1 MNLFQHFAD
10 VLNAAP
16 QRTLIETLSGETY
29 SYADVLSISGRYA
42 GALQYLGIKKGD
54 RVAVQVQKSPQ
65 ALFLY
70 LACLRAGAAYLP
82 LNTAYKPAE
91 LEYFIGDAGP
101 KLVVCDPAAETIL
114 KDLCAQRSPP
124 PALLTL
130 DAAGQGTLRELASQ
144 QSATTPIVESADG
157 DLAAILYTSGT
168 TGKPK
173 GAMLSHNNL
182 RSNAETL
189 VDYWGF
195 SENDVLLH
203 ALPLFHVHGLFVA
216 CHCILLSGGKMLFL
230 PRFDADAIVK
240 NLPDCTVMMGVPTFY
255 VRLLDRAEFDRECC
269 RNIRLFVAGSAP
281 LLEETFNTFYERTG
295 HKILERYGMTE
306 TGMLTSNPLHGERL
320 PGTVGLPLPGVSVR
334 VCNDTGN
341 VLQQGEIGDIQVKG
355 PNVFSGYWQR
365 PEKTAEEFTSDGYFM
380 TGDVGK
386 IDENGY
392 VSIVGRSKDLVI
404 SGGYNVYPKEVES
417 VLDRIEGV
425 VESAVFGV
433 PHPDFGE
440 AVTAAVVLEDSG
452 AAPSHEE
459 IIRAAKQLLAS
470 YKVPKSIHIVDALPR
485 NAMGK
490 VQKNVLREQFQE
502 QFG

>member
-1 MNLFQHFAD
+1 MNLYQRFAD

-16 QRTLIETLSGETY
+16 QRTLIETLSGEIY
-29 SYADVLSISGRYA
+29 SYADVLSISSRYA
-42 GALQYLGIKKGD
+42 GALQSLGIKKGD

-91 LEYFIGDAGP
+91 LEYFIDDAGP
-101 KLVVCDPAAETIL
+101 KLVVCDPAAEPIL
-114 KDLCAQRSPP
+114 NDICAQRSPP

-130 DAAGQGTLRELASQ
+130 DAAGQGTLHELASQ
-144 QSATTPIVESADG
+144 QSEKTPIVECADD

-195 SENDVLLH
+195 SESDVLLH

-216 CHCILLSGGKMLFL
+216 CHCTLLSGSKMLFL
-230 PRFDADAIVK
+230 PRFDADAILK
-240 NLPDCTVMMGVPTFY
+240 NLPDCTAMMGVPTFY
-255 VRLLDRAEFDRECC
+255 VRLLDRTEFDRERC

-306 TGMLTSNPLHGERL
+306 TGMLTSNPLTGERL

-334 VCNDTGN
+334 VCDDAGK
-341 VLQQGEIGDIQVKG
+341 VLPQGEIGDIQVKG

-365 PEKTAEEFTSDGYFM
+365 PEKTAEEFTSDGYFK

-386 IDENGY
+386 IDANGY

-404 SGGYNVYPKEVES
+404 SGGYNIYPKEVES
-417 VLDRIEGV
+417 VLDGIEGV

-440 AVTAAVVLEDSG
+440 AVTAAVVLADSS
-452 AAPSHEE
+452 AAPSPEE
-459 IIRAAKQLLAS
+459 IILATKQLLAS
-470 YKVPKSIHIVDALPR
+470 YKVPKSIHFVDALPR

-490 VQKNVLREQFQE
+490 VQKNVLREQFQG
-502 QFG
+502 QVT